1 MKPIIT
7 AIVLMLLGAGLGL
20 FLYAQVPTTVL
31 THLVAFGAGIAVGIL
46 MLCRELY
53 DLHAIVKSLV
63 WSSASCTSKSIASGT
78 TSAAPS

>member
-46 MLCRELY
+46 MVFGF
-53 DLHAIVKSLV
+53 LHIEVDRIWYNKRRS
-63 WSSASCTSKSIASGT
+63 
-78 TSAAPS
+78 